1 MGTMRKF
8 ARTRGSKVSSSA
20 LTRWGGAAC
29 LAGLSYGAWGYLD
42 NPDAPEFVT
51 GAVLP
56 VLTLTTPALFL
67 GGLAGLYS
75 WLGGGGSRLTRTGL
89 LVGMLGTVLGVMH
102 GLARWPTLPCLENWL
117 ILLFASLGVV
127 GVAAVV
133 FEDAPRLLGALVLAS
148 ATLGW
153 VPLLTDPA
161 FPGVLVPMRA
171 VHVAFAAL
179 FCTSAVVWGWALLV
193 APAAARV
200 CSPEGCA
207 TRRRLGLF
215 CRNIY

>member
-67 GGLAGLYS
+67 GAS
-75 WLGGGGSRLTRTGL
+75 TPGS
-89 LVGMLGTVLGVMH
+89 
-102 GLARWPTLPCLENWL
+102 AE
-117 ILLFASLGVV
+117 
-127 GVAAVV
+127 
-133 FEDAPRLLGALVLAS
+133 E
-148 ATLGW
+148 
-153 VPLLTDPA
+153 
-161 FPGVLVPMRA
+161 
-171 VHVAFAAL
+171 
-179 FCTSAVVWGWALLV
+179 
-193 APAAARV
+193 AAA
-200 CSPEGCA
+200 
-207 TRRRLGLF
+207 
-215 CRNIY
+215 

>member
-1 MGTMRKF
+1 MRKF
-8 ARTRGSKVSSSA
+8 ARTRGSKVSSPA
-20 LTRWGGAAC
+20 LTRWGGAAAC

-42 NPDAPEFVT
+42 NPDAPEFVI
-51 GAVLP
+51 GAVLL
-56 VLTLTTPALFL
+56 VLQLTTPALFL
-67 GGLAGLYS
+67 GGLVGLYS

-89 LVGMLGTVLGVMH
+89 LVGMLGTVLGVVH
-102 GLARWPTLPCLENWL
+102 GLARWPTLPYLENWL

-153 VPLLTDPA
+153 VSLLTDPA

-179 FCTSAVVWGWALLV
+179 FCTSAVVWGWALFS
-193 APAAARV
+193 
-200 CSPEGCA
+200 SPRSR
-207 TRRRLGLF
+207 TRLQP
-215 CRNIY
+215 

>member
-1 MGTMRKF
+1 MRKF
-8 ARTRGSKVSSSA
+8 ARTRGSKVSSPA
-20 LTRWGGAAC
+20 LTRWGGAAAC

-42 NPDAPEFVT
+42 NPDAPGFVT

-56 VLTLTTPALFL
+56 VLKLTTPTLFL
-67 GGLAGLYS
+67 GGLVGLYS
-75 WLGGGGSRLTRTGL
+75 WLGGGGSRLTRRGL
-89 LVGMLGTVLGVMH
+89 LGGMLGTVLGVVH
-102 GLARWPTLPCLENWL
+102 GLARWPTLPCLENWLENWL

-133 FEDAPRLLGALVLAS
+133 FKDAPRLLGALVLAS

-153 VPLLTDPA
+153 VSLLTDPA

-179 FCTSAVVWGWALLV
+179 FCTSAVVWGWALFNR
-193 APAAARV
+193 PR
-200 CSPEGCA
+200 SR
-207 TRRRLGLF
+207 TRLQP
-215 CRNIY
+215 